1 MVAGANHAL
10 LSSTCLLLLLPVL
23 FRRFSSSL
31 LASYSSTFVH
41 YLSVFIS
48 SSDWFS
54 ALLSLITTSSSTLLL
69 HKRMAAIHDRY
80 TVLPPQRL
88 RRPGALLRAV
98 LRHKDSAGSGY
109 MNSHQVN
116 PQNRHRQGQGQGD
129 TTSVGQVLQVH
140 GRAASAAEHS
150 HMHYINPYQFGVGGP
165 DAGAGAGAAGIQL
178 QGPPTAAC
186 TAPPAPPGALS
197 PPSVPSIPAHAV
209 ILPPAQHLNPNF
221 SPSNSIRHARSTSSP
236 LPLVSPLVPSALD
249 RRASRLSSPI
259 ATMPEYR
266 HMRSGS
272 LSIPSAAHG
281 SSHHSMPRSPPSTLH
296 KSSALLFA
304 ASSV

>member
-23 FRRFSSSL
+23 FRRFSSL
-31 LASYSSTFVH
+31 LLPVYPSTFVH
-41 YLSVFIS
+41 YFSVFIS

-109 MNSHQVN
+109 NSHQVN
-116 PQNRHRQGQGQGD
+116 PQNRHRQGQGD
-129 TTSVGQVLQVH
+129 TISVGQVLQVH
-140 GRAASAAEHS
+140 GRAASTAEYS